1 MLTVKLTIFWKGLVK
16 TKDRKASHTLKACEK
31 VGSFLACPLQSL
43 SVLCNFTENSRL
55 FICLCVWISV
65 QFWSKLF
72 SGTFIRTAEA
82 VHASFMF
89 YILPQ
94 NALRG
99 ISGLSCWLKI
109 RIQSA
114 DCNDD
119 ENRKELKKLS
129 LPGGGG
135 RLAKPLECMH
145 ESGLWIWWELY
156 SVIFPFSY
164 SAFYIS
170 IPLVPQHLLL
180 LPQCPLFLY
189 KNAFEQKSLTWTWK
203 KPINTCLREYT
214 CFYPDN

>member
-1 MLTVKLTIFWKGLVK
+1 MQFHGK
-16 TKDRKASHTLKACEK
+16 
-31 VGSFLACPLQSL
+31 FLALHMFMCLNFSAILIQAFQCDFL
-43 SVLCNFTENSRL
+43 YVLHL
-55 FICLCVWISV
+55 A
-65 QFWSKLF
+65 SKCTHRHLGF
-72 SGTFIRTAEA
+72 MLNIR
-82 VHASFMF
+82 V
-89 YILPQ
+89 
-94 NALRG
+94 
-99 ISGLSCWLKI
+99 
-109 RIQSA
+109 QSA

-119 ENRKELKKLS
+119 ENRNELKKLS

-214 CFYPDN
+214 CFYPDNY